1 MPILIQFFYF
11 YFFFNDGEP
20 LQGPFEPTL
29 IEKPL
34 MHDSPAKTFHRV
46 IPSLYLRTLREHA
59 LRPTIELTRVG
70 YYLTHSYMY
79 RNECHSKEK
88 RKRRRNLR
96 IKKENDLGLQE
107 HLHQNFKLY
116 YYVCD
121 KG

>member
-11 YFFFNDGEP
+11 YFFLMTGNLFKVP
-20 LQGPFEPTL
+20 LNLPL
-29 IEKPL
+29 LRKPL
-34 MHDSPAKTFHRV
+34 MHDSPAKTFHQV
-46 IPSLYLRTLREHA
+46 IPSLYPRTLREHA

-79 RNECHSKEK
+79 RNECHLKEK
-88 RKRRRNLR
+88 RKGRRNLR